1 MKITKIY
8 ANTQQFK
15 PITFKDGF
23 NVIYGDVVAK
33 PTRIEGK
40 PHEHNIGKTSLAKLI
55 DFMLLK
61 KTSSKDLFVK
71 HEKKF
76 VDWVFY
82 MEIKLNSGKY
92 VTVRRGVAQNTKISF
107 KEHFSENQDF
117 TKEGEWNYIDLS
129 LHSQLDDANPTKILN
144 DYLAFDVLPSF
155 NYRSSLGY
163 FLRDQD
169 SYRQVFEI
177 DKFAKSVHSDWKP
190 MVFEL
195 LGFNPRNMI
204 QKYELDNHKKDD
216 EKYISR
222 LQLDQESDEVYR
234 IREAIEAKKRDRDDL
249 KAKSDS
255 FNFFEQ
261 EQGINVEL
269 VQETEV
275 EIASLNKKEY
285 KLNYDIEQIQESLD
299 SATNITV
306 DFDEIKK
313 LFGESEIYFSES
325 LAQDYESVV
334 RFSEQITSERNK
346 YLLDELKEAQLQVK
360 EIKARLSELN
370 QKRAS
375 ALSLLGEKDTFIKY
389 KAYQNELVRV
399 ETEIAK
405 YEAQLENARTIESYT
420 VSLEKTKDE
429 IKHVSDQLRE
439 QIDEG
444 SDDKTGIATLF
455 QSLFKTIMGY
465 TALLVVQPNK
475 TNGNIEFDT
484 SVLDDAQDLTGQG
497 DGHTAHKALCA
508 SFVMAIL
515 AHYSKRSFF
524 RFTYLDGVLESWGNN
539 PKDNFLE
546 MARSYAKQYD
556 IQLIIS
562 VIKSDIPATFE
573 FEEDEVRRKL
583 SENDRLFGM
592 TL

>member
-1 MKITKIY
+1 
-8 ANTQQFK
+8 
-15 PITFKDGF
+15 
-23 NVIYGDVVAK
+23 
-33 PTRIEGK
+33 
-40 PHEHNIGKTSLAKLI
+40 
-55 DFMLLK
+55 
-61 KTSSKDLFVK
+61 
-71 HEKKF
+71 
-76 VDWVFY
+76 
-82 MEIKLNSGKY
+82 
-92 VTVRRGVAQNTKISF
+92 
-107 KEHFSENQDF
+107 
-117 TKEGEWNYIDLS
+117 
-129 LHSQLDDANPTKILN
+129 
-144 DYLAFDVLPSF
+144 
-155 NYRSSLGY
+155 
-163 FLRDQD
+163 
-169 SYRQVFEI
+169 
-177 DKFAKSVHSDWKP
+177 
-190 MVFEL
+190 
-195 LGFNPRNMI
+195 
-204 QKYELDNHKKDD
+204 
-216 EKYISR
+216 
-222 LQLDQESDEVYR
+222 
-234 IREAIEAKKRDRDDL
+234 
-249 KAKSDS
+249 
-255 FNFFEQ
+255 
-261 EQGINVEL
+261 
-269 VQETEV
+269 
-275 EIASLNKKEY
+275 
-285 KLNYDIEQIQESLD
+285 NYDIEQIQESLD